1 MVEDEQE
8 QAPDGDRDRTEQD
21 PLEHELR
28 RIGPGEGDGD
38 DEHERERRRPAEGQP
53 RGGRPERRDCR
64 DGGEPRS
71 QQRRRERQRT
81 RSRTGCVRD
90 GEGREHE
97 QRNPAERAGRL
108 EPLQDR
114 PGGEQHRHDGGRERE
129 LDRPPERHAPEE
141 LQQGGRRILSSC
153 ERSLSHPER
162 IVPDETEP
170 GIVALHL
177 KRYEF
182 ARPYCVGKRVLD
194 AGCGVGYGS
203 AFLGEAARSVVGVDV
218 SAEAIEYARTRYGG
232 RNVEFA
238 VGDLQQLERGDAEF
252 DAIVAFE
259 VIEHLPH
266 PEQLRRRGPPRVE
279 AGRCARRLDSARGRW
294 ARPAGEPLP
303 RARVRARR
311 VRATCSVRRSVSVD
325 VYGQRRVQTARH
337 RALQRLDVLGL
348 RRRLPFLRRA
358 SRLVTGTAP
367 MDAVS
372 SEGVVI
378 SPDGVDDATELVAV
392 CRP

>member
-1 MVEDEQE
+1 
-8 QAPDGDRDRTEQD
+8 
-21 PLEHELR
+21 
-28 RIGPGEGDGD
+28 
-38 DEHERERRRPAEGQP
+38 
-53 RGGRPERRDCR
+53 
-64 DGGEPRS
+64 
-71 QQRRRERQRT
+71 
-81 RSRTGCVRD
+81 
-90 GEGREHE
+90 
-97 QRNPAERAGRL
+97 
-108 EPLQDR
+108 
-114 PGGEQHRHDGGRERE
+114 
-129 LDRPPERHAPEE
+129 
-141 LQQGGRRILSSC
+141 
-153 ERSLSHPER
+153 LSHPER

-182 ARPYCVGKRVLD
+182 ARPHCVGKHVLD

-203 AFLGEAARSVVGVDV
+203 AFLGESARSVVGVDV
-218 SAEAIEYARTRYGG
+218 SGEAIDYARSRYGG
-232 RNVEFA
+232 GNVEFA

-252 DAIVAFE
+252 DAVVAFE

-266 PEQLRRRGPPRVE
+266 PDRFVAE
-279 AGRCARRLDSARGRW
+279 
-294 ARPAGEPLP
+294 
-303 RARVRARR
+303 ARR
-311 VRATCSVRRSVSVD
+311 VLKLDGVLIVSTPRAEPGDDRPENPFHEQEFARDEFERLLRVSFGRVD

-367 MDAVS
+367 MDAVL

-378 SPDGVDDATELVAV
+378 SSDGVDEATELVAV